1 MKRCCLLGFLLFV
14 MLIGQGCS
22 RLNKTSRY
30 PTMALELIGQKGEVI
45 LFYKER
51 NQIVVK
57 QCENYTVLKLE
68 SDCEILPGT
77 VVQNISVSNFKDS
90 LQMALR
96 FPVGNYDGD
105 MKKKIELLNTSE
117 DDNVKDLL
125 KRQKELKLQVS
136 KIEAFIEEF
145 GVGNVDSG
153 HLSSLKEALSQ
164 VNGELGGHLELNKIV
179 KEINGKIDDLVDRVI
194 SSKTLHR
201 YAFSED
207 KAGFIFNI
215 LRSFMR
221 VPFLSASFRTISK
234 GSFLM
239 GSPSGE
245 DDRES
250 DEDQRQVTISKS
262 FDIMTTEVSQM
273 QWFSVMGV
281 NPSRFK
287 RSSDCNNHIVINGE
301 ELCPYNPVERV
312 SWDRV
317 QGFIKRLN
325 DSFKLTGCDGT
336 PRDSKGC
343 YRLPTE
349 AEWEFA
355 ARGKMKTAYSFGNT
369 PSLLEGHAWYRRNSG
384 RKTHPV
390 GLKSPNPYGLY
401 DIHGNVWEW
410 VQDGYGKELAGGI
423 DPLGKSSWSARVIRG
438 GGWGNS
444 AQYLRSVNRNNGN
457 PGRRYYGVG
466 FRLVRTR

>member
-1 MKRCCLLGFLLFV
+1 MKRCCLLGFLLFT

-30 PTMALELIGQKGEVI
+30 PTMALGLIGPKGEVI

-96 FPVGNYDGD
+96 FPVGNYDED
-105 MKKKIELLNTSE
+105 MKKKIELLNNASE
-117 DDNVKDLL
+117 DDNVEYLL
-125 KRQKELKLQVS
+125 KRQKELKLQVG

-153 HLSSLKEALSQ
+153 RLSSLKEALSQ
-164 VNGELGGHLELNKIV
+164 VDGELGGHLELNKIV

-207 KAGFIFNI
+207 KAGFVFNI

-221 VPFLSASFRTISK
+221 APFLSASFRTISK

-287 RSSDCNNHIVINGE
+287 GSSDCNNHIVINGE
-301 ELCPYNPVERV
+301 ELCPDNPLERV

-369 PSLLEGHAWYRRNSG
+369 RSLLKGHAWYRGNSEFQ
-384 RKTHPV
+384 THPV

-410 VQDGYGKELAGGI
+410 VQDGYVRELPGGI
-423 DPLGKSSWSARVIRG
+423 DPLGKSSSPYRVVRG
-438 GGWGNS
+438 GCWGNF
-444 AQYLRSVNRNNGN
+444 ARYLRSAARYSIPKYWNG
-457 PGRRYYGVG
+457 YVG

>member
-1 MKRCCLLGFLLFV
+1 MKRCCLLGFLLFT
-14 MLIGQGCS
+14 MLIGQGYS

-30 PTMALELIGQKGEVI
+30 PTMAVGLIAPKGEVI
-45 LFYKER
+45 LFYKEH

-68 SDCEILPGT
+68 SDCEILPET

-96 FPVGNYDGD
+96 FLLGNYDED
-105 MKKKIELLNTSE
+105 MKKK
-117 DDNVKDLL
+117 
-125 KRQKELKLQVS
+125 QVS

-164 VNGELGGHLELNKIV
+164 VNGELGSGPGLNRII

-201 YAFSED
+201 YAFSEG
-207 KAGFIFNI
+207 KAGFVFNI

-234 GSFLM
+234 GPFLM
-239 GSPSGE
+239 GGPSGE
-245 DDRES
+245 HYHDSGEDR
-250 DEDQRQVTISKS
+250 RQVTISKS
-262 FDIMTTEVSQM
+262 FDIMTKEVSQM

-287 RSSDCNNHIVINGE
+287 GSTDCNNHIVINGE
-301 ELCPYNPVERV
+301 ELCPDNPVERV
-312 SWDRV
+312 SWNRV

-325 DSFKLTGCDGT
+325 DSLKLTGCDGT

-355 ARGKMKTAYSFGNT
+355 ARGKTKTSYSFGN
-369 PSLLEGHAWYRRNSG
+369 PRSLLKGHAWYRGNSEL
-384 RKTHPV
+384 KTHPV

-401 DIHGNVWEW
+401 DVHGNVWEW
-410 VQDGYGKELAGGI
+410 VQDGYVKELPGGI
-423 DPLGKSSWSARVIRG
+423 DPLGKSSSSARVFRG
-438 GGWGNS
+438 GSWYDN
-444 AQYLRSVNRNNGN
+444 AWNLRSAFRNYDNPSSGYVN
-457 PGRRYYGVG
+457 VG

>member
-1 MKRCCLLGFLLFV
+1 MAIL
-14 MLIGQGCS
+14 
-22 RLNKTSRY
+22 RLNR
-30 PTMALELIGQKGEVI
+30 II
-45 LFYKER
+45 
-51 NQIVVK
+51 
-57 QCENYTVLKLE
+57 
-68 SDCEILPGT
+68 
-77 VVQNISVSNFKDS
+77 
-90 LQMALR
+90 
-96 FPVGNYDGD
+96 
-105 MKKKIELLNTSE
+105 
-117 DDNVKDLL
+117 
-125 KRQKELKLQVS
+125 
-136 KIEAFIEEF
+136 
-145 GVGNVDSG
+145 
-153 HLSSLKEALSQ
+153 
-164 VNGELGGHLELNKIV
+164 

-201 YAFSED
+201 YVFSED
-207 KAGFIFNI
+207 KAGFVFNI

-221 VPFLSASFRTISK
+221 APFLSASFRTISK

-245 DDRES
+245 DYRGS

-287 RSSDCNNHIVINGE
+287 KSSDCNNHIVINGE
-301 ELCPYNPVERV
+301 ELCPDNPVERV

-325 DSFKLTGCDGT
+325 DSLKLTGCDGT

-355 ARGKMKTAYSFGNT
+355 ARGKMKTSYSFGNT
-369 PSLLEGHAWYRRNSG
+369 SSLLEGHAWYRGNSEF
-384 RKTHPV
+384 KTHPV

-401 DIHGNVWEW
+401 DVHGNVWEW
-410 VQDGYGKELAGGI
+410 VQDRYGKELAGGI
-423 DPLGKSSWSARVIRG
+423 DPLGKSSSSARVFVAVVGFNGAR
-438 GGWGNS
+438 
-444 AQYLRSVNRNNGN
+444 YLRSAYRSYDF
-457 PGRRYYGVG
+457 PGSRYYDVG

>member
-1 MKRCCLLGFLLFV
+1 MKRCCFLGFLLFV

-30 PTMALELIGQKGEVI
+30 PTMALGLIGPKGEVI

-96 FPVGNYDGD
+96 FSVGNYDED
-105 MKKKIELLNTSE
+105 MKKKIELLNTSK
-117 DDNVKDLL
+117 DDNVEDLL

-153 HLSSLKEALSQ
+153 RLSSLKEALSQ
-164 VNGELGGHLELNKIV
+164 VDGELGGHLELNKIV

-207 KAGFIFNI
+207 KAGFVFNI

-221 VPFLSASFRTISK
+221 APFLSASFRTISK

-287 RSSDCNNHIVINGE
+287 GSSDCNNHIVINGE

-317 QGFIKRLN
+317 QGFIKKLN

-355 ARGKMKTAYSFGNT
+355 ARGKTNTAYSFGNAL
-369 PSLLEGHAWYRRNSG
+369 SLLKGHAWYWGNSEK
-384 RKTHPV
+384 KTHPV

-401 DIHGNVWEW
+401 DIHGNVREW
-410 VQDGYGKELAGGI
+410 VQDGYVGALPGGI
-423 DPLGKSSWSARVIRG
+423 DLLGKSSSFARVIRG
-438 GGWGNS
+438 GGWHND
-444 AQYLRSVNRNNGN
+444 AHYLRSADRDFGF
-457 PGRRYYGVG
+457 PGYRFNYLG

>member
-1 MKRCCLLGFLLFV
+1 

-30 PTMALELIGQKGEVI
+30 PTMALGLIGPKGEVI

-96 FPVGNYDGD
+96 FPFGNYDED
-105 MKKKIELLNTSE
+105 MKKKIELLNTSKN
-117 DDNVKDLL
+117 DNVKDLL

-153 HLSSLKEALSQ
+153 RLSSLKEALSQ
-164 VNGELGGHLELNKIV
+164 VDGELGGHLELGRIV

-207 KAGFIFNI
+207 KAGFVFNI
-215 LRSFMR
+215 LRSFTR
-221 VPFLSASFRTISK
+221 APFLSASFRTISK

-239 GSPSGE
+239 GSPPGE
-245 DDRES
+245 DDRDS

-273 QWFSVMGV
+273 QWFSVVGV

-301 ELCPYNPVERV
+301 ELCPDNPVERV
-312 SWDRV
+312 SWNRV

-325 DSFKLTGCDGT
+325 DSLKLTGCDGT

-355 ARGKMKTAYSFGNT
+355 ARGKTNTAYSFGNT
-369 PSLLEGHAWYRRNSG
+369 PSLLRGHAWYLGNSEE
-384 RKTHPV
+384 KVHPV

-410 VQDGYGKELAGGI
+410 VQDGYVRELPGGI
-423 DPLGKSSWSARVIRG
+423 DPLGKSSSSARVIRG
-438 GGWGNS
+438 GCWGNY
-444 AQYLRSVNRNNGN
+444 APGLRSAD
-457 PGRRYYGVG
+457 RYYVYSGNRVSYVG

>member
-1 MKRCCLLGFLLFV
+1 MKRYCLLGFLLFT

-30 PTMALELIGQKGEVI
+30 PTMAVGLIGSKGEVI
-45 LFYKER
+45 LFYKEH

-90 LQMALR
+90 FQMALR
-96 FPVGNYDGD
+96 LPVGNYDED
-105 MKKKIELLNTSE
+105 MKKK
-117 DDNVKDLL
+117 
-125 KRQKELKLQVS
+125 QVS

-164 VNGELGGHLELNKIV
+164 VDGELGSRPGLDQII
-179 KEINGKIDDLVDRVI
+179 KEINGKMDDLVDRVI
-194 SSKTLHR
+194 SSKTLHG
-201 YAFSED
+201 YALSEG
-207 KAGFIFNI
+207 KAGFVFNI

-221 VPFLSASFRTISK
+221 APFLSASFRTISK

-245 DDRES
+245 DHRGS

-287 RSSDCNNHIVINGE
+287 GSTDCNNHIVINGE
-301 ELCPYNPVERV
+301 ELCPDNPVERV
-312 SWDRV
+312 SWYRV

-325 DSFKLTGCDGT
+325 DSLKLTGCDGT

-349 AEWEFA
+349 AEWEFS
-355 ARGKMKTAYSFGNT
+355 ARGKTKTSYSFGNM
-369 PSLLEGHAWYRRNSG
+369 PSLFKGHAWYWRNSEE
-384 RKTHPV
+384 KTHPM

-410 VQDGYGKELAGGI
+410 VQDGYVRALSGGI
-423 DPLGKSSWSARVIRG
+423 DPLGKSVSSARVIRG
-438 GGWGNS
+438 GSWS
-444 AQYLRSVNRNNGN
+444 SPARYLRSANRSYGN
-457 PGRRYYGVG
+457 PGLWDNYVG

>member
-1 MKRCCLLGFLLFV
+1 

-30 PTMALELIGQKGEVI
+30 PTMALGLIGPKGEVI

-51 NQIVVK
+51 NRIVVK

-96 FPVGNYDGD
+96 FPVGNYDED
-105 MKKKIELLNTSE
+105 MKKKIELLNNASK
-117 DDNVKDLL
+117 DDNVEDLL
-125 KRQKELKLQVS
+125 KRQKELKLQVG

-153 HLSSLKEALSQ
+153 RLSSLKEALSQ
-164 VNGELGGHLELNKIV
+164 VNGELGGHLELGRIV

-207 KAGFIFNI
+207 KAGFVFNI

-221 VPFLSASFRTISK
+221 APFLSASFRTISK

-239 GSPSGE
+239 GSPSDE
-245 DDRES
+245 DYRDS

-287 RSSDCNNHIVINGE
+287 GSSDCNNHIVINGE
-301 ELCPYNPVERV
+301 ELCPDNPVERV
-312 SWDRV
+312 SWNRV

-325 DSFKLTGCDGT
+325 DSLKLTGCDGT
-336 PRDSKGC
+336 PHDPKGC

-355 ARGKMKTAYSFGNT
+355 ARGKTKTAYSFGNT
-369 PSLLEGHAWYRRNSG
+369 PSLLKGHAWYWENSE
-384 RKTHPV
+384 RQTHPV

-410 VQDGYGKELAGGI
+410 VQDGYVRALPGGI
-423 DPLGKSSWSARVIRG
+423 DPHPPGKRSSSARVIRG
-438 GGWGNS
+438 GSWS
-444 AQYLRSVNRNNGN
+444 YDARFLRSADRSYVNSGN
-457 PGRRYYGVG
+457 RDNFVG